1 MPKMLTYV
9 DKGTWIH
16 KLCGVTKLLFFL
28 LWTISAMICYDI
40 RILAVMFFVSILI
53 FIASKTT
60 FDQVKGVFMF
70 VLAFLVINLIAI
82 FLFAPEHGYELYGT
96 SHTLLKI
103 SERYTVT
110 QEQLFYEAHVFIKY
124 LVIVPA
130 VFTFL
135 VTTNP
140 SEFAA
145 SLNRVGIGY
154 KGCYSLALAL
164 RYIPD
169 VQSDFTKIRNA
180 QAARGIEMSGKASL
194 IDRIKNTSAILFPLI
209 FSSMDRID
217 VVSNAME
224 LRCFGKYKKRTWY
237 MGRPLK
243 APDYIV
249 IACTII
255 ATCTVLYLTYRNGSR
270 FYNPFI

>member
-70 VLAFLVINLIAI
+70 VLAFLMINLIAI

-96 SHTLLKI
+96 SHTLFKI
-103 SERYTVT
+103 TERYTVT

-169 VQSDFTKIRNA
+169 VQSDFTKIKNA

-224 LRCFGKYKKRTWY
+224 LRCFGKHKKRTWY

-243 APDYIV
+243 TPDYIV